1 MKMPLLK
8 ERSRYQKARAALR
21 EMMPQ
26 REKRMHRRT
35 RSNHPATEHEIPE
48 HEHGF
53 AGLHWMTAG
62 LFVAAGAEA
71 ALGQRRGDHRSAE
84 AVRWAPVIAAPMAGA
99 AQAARALWPTPATR
113 TLSQLVN
120 GVALGVGA
128 AGLVSSVRASLRE
141 HEYEIDEPPAFWDR
155 FPSLAPLAFGAVGL
169 LGLLLD
175 RDEEEAAVATPAP
188 GPRSRTGSRRRVK
201 QIRIRV

>member
-1 MKMPLLK
+1 MKIPLRRK
-8 ERSRYQKARAALR
+8 RSRYQKARAALG
-21 EMMPQ
+21 EMMP
-26 REKRMHRRT
+26 RRQD
-35 RSNHPATEHEIPE
+35 RRRKPAQSNHHPGEHDIPE
-48 HEHGF
+48 EDHGF

-71 ALGQRRGDHRSAE
+71 ALGERRGDHRPAD
-84 AVRWAPVIAAPMAGA
+84 AVRWAPIIAAPMAGA
-99 AQAARALWPTPATR
+99 AQAARAIWPTPATR

-120 GVALGVGA
+120 GIALGVGA

-141 HEYEIDEPPAFWDR
+141 HEYETEEPPAFWDR

-175 RDEEEAAVATPAP
+175 RDQEQAAVAMPAP
-188 GPRSRTGSRRRVK
+188 GPRPRRGVK
-201 QIRIRV
+201 RIRIRV

>member
-1 MKMPLLK
+1 MKIPLLK
-8 ERSRYQKARAALR
+8 KRSRYQKARAALR
-21 EMMPQ
+21 EMMPRRQ
-26 REKRMHRRT
+26 DRMHKRAK
-35 RSNHPATEHEIPE
+35 SNHHLTEHEIPE

-71 ALGQRRGDHRSAE
+71 ALGQRRGDHRPAD
-84 AVRWAPVIAAPMAGA
+84 AVRWAPVIAAPMASA
-99 AQAARALWPTPATR
+99 AQAARAIWPTPATR

-128 AGLVSSVRASLRE
+128 AGLLSSVRASLRE
-141 HEYEIDEPPAFWDR
+141 AEYEFDEPPAFWDR

-169 LGLLLD
+169 LGLMLD
-175 RDEEEAAVATPAP
+175 RDEEEAAVAKPAP
-188 GPRSRTGSRRRVK
+188 GPRVRRRVK
-201 QIRIRV
+201 RIRIRV